1 MSMKKWGVGFLLATS
16 LWAVQP
22 AVYAYAADANP
33 EVLVRNTAQEVLT
46 ILKQEKDLKN
56 NSRKVANLIES
67 KILPH
72 FNFNRMTQLAM
83 GKNWKKASP
92 EQQNVL
98 VSEFKTLLVKTYSN
112 SLANYR
118 NQTID
123 VKPVRPDNNANEV
136 VVKVAVSQPNGKPI
150 AIDYSMERAN
160 NSWKVYDVVIE
171 GMSLVTNYR
180 STFAQKVREGGIDG
194 LIQALKDKNSQS

>member
-1 MSMKKWGVGFLLATS
+1 MSIKKWGVGLLLATS
-16 LWAVQP
+16 LLTIQP
-22 AVYAYAADANP
+22 ALAESDP
-33 EVLVRNTAQEVLT
+33 DILVRNTAQEVLT

-56 NSRKVANLIES
+56 NTRKVSGLIES

-72 FNFNRMTQLAM
+72 FNFSRMTQLAM
-83 GKNWKKASP
+83 GKNWKKATP
-92 EQQNVL
+92 EQQTVL

-123 VKPVRPDNNANEV
+123 VKPTHVENSANEV
-136 VVKVAVSQPNGKPI
+136 VVKVAVNQANGKPI
-150 AIDYSMERAN
+150 FIDYSMERAGS
-160 NSWKVYDVVIE
+160 SWKVYDVTIE

-180 STFAQKVREGGIDG
+180 STFAQKVRDGGVDN
-194 LIQALKDKNSQS
+194 LIQALKEKNNQS